1 MRILLISDFYPPYGG
16 GMEQHVKALAHHL
29 ALRGHLVAVATTAA
43 APLKAEPET
52 SAVPV
57 YPVPGLST
65 MLPVLHRDPTRPY
78 PLPMLDPLAYRA
90 LQRLIDRVQPDVVH
104 AHSWSAFTALH
115 LGLPLV
121 ITLHDSGLFCPKRTL
136 LRGEGLCRDGPGFRC
151 IGCGREQYGLL
162 KSAATLAATQLGRY
176 RLPQARSY
184 LAVSAFV
191 RDVYLRFT
199 DLHPDQVEVIPNFH
213 GGEDD
218 APGQWP
224 TDLPLPSR
232 FILFLGYLARYKG
245 VHVLLEAYHR
255 LRTDVPLVMIG
266 YPVEKL
272 RVCDPRIRIIEGAS
286 HAAAM
291 QALARCLFAVV
302 PSIVP
307 ESFGMVALEAM
318 SWGKAVVASSVGGL
332 PDVVLA
338 GQTGLLV
345 PPGDAEALATTMA
358 ELLDDPGLR
367 QRLGEAGRRR
377 LREEFSAHV
386 VVPRIEA
393 VYRRVVGCSV
403 T

>member
-29 ALRGHLVAVATTAA
+29 AVRGHRVSVATTAA
-43 APLKAEPET
+43 AAPGTEPET

-65 MLPVLHRDPTRPY
+65 RFPFLLNDPKRPY
-78 PLPMLDPLAYRA
+78 PLPMLDPLVYRA
-90 LQRLIDRVQPDVVH
+90 LQRLIDRVQPDIVH

-136 LRGEGLCRDGPGFRC
+136 LRGHGLCRNGPGFRC
-151 IGCGREQYGLL
+151 IGCGRELYGLV
-162 KSAATLAATQLGRY
+162 KSTAVLAATQLGRY
-176 RLPQARSY
+176 SLAKARFY
-184 LAVSAFV
+184 IAVSAFV

-199 DLHPDQVEVIPNFH
+199 DLRADQVGVIPNFYR
-213 GGEDD
+213 EDDD
-218 APGQWP
+218 APGPQP
-224 TDLPLPSR
+224 TDLPLPPR

-245 VHVLLEAYHR
+245 VHVLLDAYHR

-272 RVCDPRIRIIEGAS
+272 RVSDPRIRIIEGVS
-286 HAAAM
+286 HADAM

-307 ESFGMVALEAM
+307 DSMPTVALEAM
-318 SWGKAVVASSVGGL
+318 SQGKAVVASSVGGL
-332 PDVVLA
+332 PDVVLS
-338 GQTGLLV
+338 GTTGLLA
-345 PPGDAEALATTMA
+345 PPGDAEALATKMA